1 VRELPTA
8 HYNIHTDIGPEVA
21 DDLARRMDAMYVEY
35 TRRLDALSPAPSTQ
49 SSTPATTQFISS
61 PKPLEVFLFA
71 NRAGYDAAT
80 HHRLANTGGFF
91 FPGEHPFLAA
101 YLEPQGR
108 DSLRRVLQHEAFHQF
123 AYSAISQ
130 NLPIWLNEGMA
141 QVFEEGLWNG
151 GNFTIG
157 EIPASRA
164 HQLQTDLQAGRLL
177 PLAALFSM
185 TPRQWGERLTSDA
198 KAGPIQYN
206 EAWAVVQYLQ
216 FGPGNNRRKLSAW
229 LNALHDGQ
237 DPAVSFT
244 RIFPDVGDLQSH
256 FFQWARIISPTP
268 RATMLERQ
276 KVLADFLIAFTTKG
290 KSFTSLQ
297 QFRAAVLQQNP
308 HIQYRR
314 GQVTWITEDDPTVY
328 FCDAAGRAI
337 SPDRLFFSPSP
348 DAPLPDLI
356 YRDGRGTQLRTRFYQ
371 GGQKIE
377 NETVTEP
384 APK

>member
-1 VRELPTA
+1 
-8 HYNIHTDIGPEVA
+8 
-21 DDLARRMDAMYVEY
+21 
-35 TRRLDALSPAPSTQ
+35 
-49 SSTPATTQFISS
+49 
-61 PKPLEVFLFA
+61 
-71 NRAGYDAAT
+71 
-80 HHRLANTGGFF
+80 
-91 FPGEHPFLAA
+91 
-101 YLEPQGR
+101 
-108 DSLRRVLQHEAFHQF
+108 
-123 AYSAISQ
+123 
-130 NLPIWLNEGMA
+130 MA

-177 PLAALFSM
+177 PLATLFSM
-185 TPRQWGERLTSDA
+185 TPRQWGERVTSDA
-198 KAGPIQYN
+198 TAGPIQYN
-206 EAWAVVQYLQ
+206 EAWALVQYLQ

-229 LNALHDGQ
+229 LSALHDGQ
-237 DPAVSFT
+237 DPAASFART
-244 RIFPDVGDLQSH
+244 FPDVGDLQSH

-276 KVLADFLIAFTTKG
+276 KVLADFLISLTAKG
-290 KSFTSLQ
+290 KSFSSFQ

-314 GQVTWITEDDPTVY
+314 GQVTWVTEDDPTVY

-356 YRDGRGTQLRTRFYQ
+356 YRDGRGTQLRTRFLSRWS
-371 GGQKIE
+371 KD
-377 NETVTEP
+377 
-384 APK
+384 